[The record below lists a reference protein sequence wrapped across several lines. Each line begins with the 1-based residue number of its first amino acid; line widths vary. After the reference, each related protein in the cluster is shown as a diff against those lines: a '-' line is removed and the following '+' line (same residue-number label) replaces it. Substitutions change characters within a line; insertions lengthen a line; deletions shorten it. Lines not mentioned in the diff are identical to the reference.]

1 MLNCAEAASL
11 LLKNDNYILVT
22 HKNPDGDTLCSA
34 AALCR
39 ALQRAG
45 KTAYLFPNP
54 EVTEKFRPFVAA
66 CFAPEAFAPEHT
78 VAVDV
83 AARDMFCRSFD
94 ADSSIWMVIDHHP
107 TNSGFAQVNCVE
119 PGRSACG
126 EIVTEI
132 IEEMPGSITGEEA
145 NLLYIA
151 LATDTGCFMY
161 ANTNAG
167 TFQTA
172 SRLAEYGASMYDL
185 NAIFFR
191 KVSNAR
197 LALEGMILSGMEYF
211 RNGSILVSTVTRDMM
226 RRSGATE
233 NDTDDLAA
241 IPGRSITEKL
251 GVTIR
256 ETEEGSCKISLRSVP
271 EINSA
276 EICEKFGG
284 GGHLMAAG
292 CTIHAG
298 PEEAKKQILEAI
310 YEWLSLNR

>member
-1 MLNCAEAASL
+1 MLNCAEAAAL
-11 LLKNDNYILVT
+11 LLKNDNYILAT

-34 AALCR
+34 AALCK

-54 EVTEKFRPFVAA
+54 EITEKFRPFVMA
-66 CFAPEAFAPEHT
+66 CFAPEGYVPEHI

-83 AARDMFCRSFD
+83 ASRDMFCQSFD
-94 ADSSIWMVIDHHP
+94 ADSSVWMVIDHHP
-107 TNSGFAQVNCVE
+107 TNGGFAQYNCVE
-119 PGRSACG
+119 SGRSACG

-132 IEEMPGSITGEEA
+132 IEEMPGSITKEEA

-151 LATDTGCFMY
+151 LSTDTGCFMY

-172 SRLAEYGASMYDL
+172 ARLADYGASMYDL

-211 RNGSILVSTVTRDMM
+211 RDGSVLVSTITRDMM
-226 RRSGATE
+226 HRSGATE

-256 ETEEGSCKISLRSVP
+256 EIKEGVCKVSLRSVP

-276 EICEKFGG
+276 EICKKFGG

-292 CTIHAG
+292 CTIHAK

-310 YEWLSLNR
+310 HEWLSLNR